1 MATDYN
7 PSIVTDG
14 LVLCLDAANTKS
26 YPGSGTTWTDV
37 SGKGYDATLT
47 STNLSNGP
55 TFNSDYGGNI
65 VFDGNTNGEEITG
78 VHNSELNL
86 RNDLTVECWFR
97 RTSGR
102 NDWVRIFGKGDSSN
116 RTYGL
121 WYHVNSNY
129 FLYQRYGPSSFNI
142 MPSKSVVLNAWY
154 HMVGTSSGSNHT
166 LYLNGVN
173 VGTASNSSTFHSS
186 TSPYKIGYGNTH
198 QIHKGNVSNCR
209 IYNRGLSEAEVKQNY
224 NAHKGRFGL

>member
-1 MATDYN
+1 MGLAHS
-7 PSIVTDG
+7 PSIVLDG
-14 LVLCLDAANTKS
+14 LALCLDGANVKS
-26 YPGSGTTWTDV
+26 YPGSGTTWKDL
-37 SGKGYDATLT
+37 SGKGNDGTLT
-47 STNLSNGP
+47 NGP
-55 TFNSDYGGNI
+55 TFSSNYGGNI
-65 VFDGNTNGEEITG
+65 VLDGSNDFVTG

-86 RNDLTVECWFR
+86 RNDVTVECWFR
-97 RTSGR
+97 RTGGR
-102 NDWVRIFGKGDSSN
+102 STWVRIFGKGNSSN

-129 FLYQRYGPSSFNI
+129 FLYQRYGPSSFNVLPTI
-142 MPSKSVVLNAWY
+142 PVVLNKWY
-154 HMVGTSSGSNHT
+154 HMVGTSSGSTHT

-186 TSPYKIGYGNTH
+186 TDPYKVGSHDGLYHHI
-198 QIHKGNVSNCR
+198 GNVSNCR

>member
-1 MATDYN
+1 MATNYN

-26 YPGSGTTWTDV
+26 YPGSGTTWTDI
-37 SGKGYDATLT
+37 SGEGHDGTLT
-47 STNLSNGP
+47 NGP
-55 TFNSDYGGNI
+55 TFSSNYGGNI
-65 VFDGNTNGEEITG
+65 VLDGSNDFVTG

-86 RNDLTVECWFR
+86 RNDVTIECWFR
-97 RTSGR
+97 RTGGR
-102 NDWVRIFGKGDSSN
+102 STWVRIFGKGDGSN

-121 WYHVNSNY
+121 WYHVNQNY
-129 FLYQRYGPSSFNI
+129 FLYQRYGPSSFNVLPTI
-142 MPSKSVVLNAWY
+142 PVVLNKWY
-154 HMVGTSSGSNHT
+154 HMVGTSSGSTHT

-186 TSPYKIGYGNTH
+186 TDPYKVGSHDGLYHHIGD
-198 QIHKGNVSNCR
+198 VSNCR

>member
-1 MATDYN
+1 MGLAHS
-7 PSIVTDG
+7 PSIVLDG
-14 LVLCLDAANTKS
+14 LALCLDGANVKS
-26 YPGSGTTWTDV
+26 YPGSGTTWKDL
-37 SGKGYDATLT
+37 SGKGNDGTLT
-47 STNLSNGP
+47 NGP
-55 TFNSDYGGNI
+55 TFSSNYGGNI
-65 VFDGNTNGEEITG
+65 VLDGSNDFVTG

-86 RNDLTVECWFR
+86 RNDVTVECWFR
-97 RTSGR
+97 RTGSR
-102 NDWVRIFGKGDSSN
+102 SSWVRIFGKGNSSN

-129 FLYQRYGPSSFNI
+129 FLYQRYGPSSINV
-142 MPSKSVVLNAWY
+142 MPTIPVVLNTWY

-173 VGTASNSSTFHSS
+173 VGTGSNSSTFHSS
-186 TSPYKIGYGNTH
+186 SDPYKVGSFDGSFHHIGD
-198 QIHKGNVSNCR
+198 VSNCR

>member
-1 MATDYN
+1 MATNYN
-7 PSIVTDG
+7 PKIVTDG

-37 SGKGYDATLT
+37 SGEGHDGTLT
-47 STNLSNGP
+47 NGP
-55 TFNSDYGGNI
+55 TFSSNYGGNI
-65 VFDGNTNGEEITG
+65 VFDGSNDFVTG

-86 RNDLTVECWFR
+86 RNDVTVECWFR
-97 RTSGR
+97 RTGSR
-102 NDWVRIFGKGDSSN
+102 SSWVRIFGKGNSSN

-129 FLYQRYGPSSFNI
+129 FLYQRYSGASNMNI
-142 MPSKSVVLNAWY
+142 LLTKSVVLNTWY

-173 VGTASNSSTFHSS
+173 VGTGSLSQTFHSS
-186 TSPYKIGYGNTH
+186 TDPYKVGSFDGSYHHIGD
-198 QIHKGNVSNCR
+198 VSNCR